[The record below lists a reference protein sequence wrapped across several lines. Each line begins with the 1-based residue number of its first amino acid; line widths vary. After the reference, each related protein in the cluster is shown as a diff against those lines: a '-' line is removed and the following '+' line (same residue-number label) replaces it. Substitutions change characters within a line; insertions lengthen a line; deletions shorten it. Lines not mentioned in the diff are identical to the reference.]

1 LTAIG
6 FQSYQS
12 GHTNQGADHMKEKI
26 SMPQF
31 MLISQDSMEIPEGFE
46 ITPEIIQGII
56 QKYNDWAEGLRKS
69 GHLVSL
75 NKLREEPGK
84 NITGVGPNQVV
95 TDGPYAETREII
107 GGYWIITAA
116 NYDEAVKLA
125 STCPSL
131 EFGSRVEVR
140 EVEDLST
147 FSG

>member
-1 LTAIG
+1 
-6 FQSYQS
+6 
-12 GHTNQGADHMKEKI
+12 MKENTP
-26 SMPQF
+26 MPQF

-75 NKLREEPGK
+75 NKLRDEPGK

-95 TDGPYAETREII
+95 TDGTYA
-107 GGYWIITAA
+107 
-116 NYDEAVKLA
+116 EAVKLA